1 MGVIIHNDKGE
12 VMGAMI
18 AKGPAVAASLEAKA
32 VDIGINELVI
42 EGDCAQVISALTS
55 NHFSLSRL
63 GHVYE
68 DIQVLIAGLR
78 WTDVRWVN
86 RSANL
91 VAHSL
96 AQAAKYVVDDVIW
109 LEDTPPLAWK
119 PCTMT
124 LCLLLRKFKKLVI
137 AILISKN
144 APKLMNLSFFLKY
157 KKCIKTVNKQKL
169 KYKNLTNV
177 H

>member
-96 AQAAKYVVDDVIW
+96 TQAAKYVVDDVIW
-109 LEDTPPLAWK
+109 LEDTSPLA
-119 PCTMT
+119 
-124 LCLLLRKFKKLVI
+124 LEALYHDSLSIIKKIQKV
-137 AILISKN
+137 SYCHFN
-144 APKLMNLSFFLKY
+144 FQ
-157 KKCIKTVNKQKL
+157 KCP
-169 KYKNLTNV
+169 
-177 H
+177 